1 MQTNETIKTMMSFD
15 SSKLRKKCKAAGV
28 TFSTAGKLIGISP
41 SYFYSAEKQ
50 GAKAGKKPA
59 CRRTFFYKFDACLNN
74 ILVELSLSTPNTSEK
89 EQKRIALETANEII
103 STGCAEQLEF
113 KFSDGKRLKIK
124 SDEKRDFQKITNEA
138 LDLLE
143 KYDFD
148 VIDLAYTLG
157 QKKKEIEK

>member
-1 MQTNETIKTMMSFD
+1 MQTNKTMMSFD
-15 SSKLRKKCKAAGV
+15 PSKLRKKCKAAGV
-28 TFSTAGKLIGISP
+28 TFSTAGKLIDVSP

-50 GAKAGKKPA
+50 GEKVGKKPVCSRA
-59 CRRTFFYKFDACLNN
+59 IFYKFDACLNN
-74 ILVELSLSTPNTSEK
+74 ILADLLLSTPNTSEK
-89 EQKRIALETANEII
+89 EQKRIALETANKII

-113 KFSDGKRLKIK
+113 KFSDGKRLNIK